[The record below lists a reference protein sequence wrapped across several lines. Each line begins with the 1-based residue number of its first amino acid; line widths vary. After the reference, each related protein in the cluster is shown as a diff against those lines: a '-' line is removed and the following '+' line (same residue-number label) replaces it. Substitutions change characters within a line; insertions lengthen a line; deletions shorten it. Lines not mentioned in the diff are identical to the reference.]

1 MTSFGVLVCAGATAV
16 AVMLAA
22 PPLPGRSS
30 VEATRRTSLVAR
42 RSDVRG
48 RTAEPERA
56 GPARFR
62 GPAAVLGGGLI
73 LVLLGG
79 WLGALAA
86 PAAAFGLWRFVG
98 GMEPP
103 AARRRRE
110 ALAADLPLVVNL
122 LSAALAVGASPSS
135 AVRVV
140 ADAVDPPAREE
151 LHAVARRL
159 SLGVDPVRVWAEVGG
174 HPQLG
179 PLGRCMV
186 RALEAGASVA
196 AAMLLLADDLRD
208 TARMET
214 EGRARSVG
222 VKAAAPLGVCLLPAF
237 VLTGVVPLVA
247 GSVMTLLGR

>member
-86 PAAAFGLWRFVG
+86 PAAAFGLWTGQEAPMATLRERLDV
-98 GMEPP
+98 
-103 AARRRRE
+103 ARDQPE
-110 ALAADLPLVVNL
+110 MP
-122 LSAALAVGASPSS
+122 VGAS
-135 AVRVV
+135 
-140 ADAVDPPAREE
+140 
-151 LHAVARRL
+151 
-159 SLGVDPVRVWAEVGG
+159 
-174 HPQLG
+174 
-179 PLGRCMV
+179 
-186 RALEAGASVA
+186 EAASQ
-196 AAMLLLADDLRD
+196 
-208 TARMET
+208 
-214 EGRARSVG
+214 G
-222 VKAAAPLGVCLLPAF
+222 
-237 VLTGVVPLVA
+237 
-247 GSVMTLLGR
+247 